1 MYRNMPKHK
10 PERRAKPKDEDE
22 DTSGATNAAYIF
34 DIAGQASSAPGTG
47 DGLLAAMGSNNS
59 VQVYQATTLALEHRL
74 EGHTDIVSGVKFAH
88 TNPSMLYSS
97 SLDGTIRCC
106 DLRVSNKKPAQIL
119 KGYEGDQFFSLD
131 VNCDDTVVCGGCQKR
146 MPDTNVVFWDSRT
159 GQIMHTYP
167 DSHSDDI
174 TQVNFHPSIPH
185 KLASGSTDGLI
196 SIFDVRQSDEDD
208 AVENV
213 LNTESSVS
221 RIGWYGPN
229 SDKLYCVTHVE
240 TLQLWDAD
248 EADQIGNFEDI
259 KDYSGKELDHHAP
272 VATIKHMKDKEVATE
287 TDDGTKKSSA
297 LGPDYLVDCYWDA
310 QQQKL
315 LLAGGLH
322 SGRLNVYK
330 VKRKKKTL
338 KPLYSLGDGHL
349 STIRCLHW
357 QDKTQSLVTG
367 GEDGLLCLWKP
378 GVDLEK
384 ETKDL
389 SLTSQAMPGK
399 ASSSVRTRLR
409 LHTKK
414 PY

>member
-1 MYRNMPKHK
+1 MPKHK
-10 PERRAKPKDEDE
+10 PEKKPGPKYE
-22 DTSGATNAAYIF
+22 DTSGAGTTSAAYIF
-34 DIAGQASSAPGTG
+34 DIAGQASSSDPGTEG
-47 DGLLAAMGSNNS
+47 GLLAAMGSNNS
-59 VQVYQATTLALEHRL
+59 VQVYQAATLALKHRL

-106 DLRVSNKKPAQIL
+106 DLRVDNKKPALVL
-119 KGYEGDQFFSLD
+119 KGSEGDQFCSLD
-131 VNCDDTVVCGGCQKR
+131 VNCDDTIVCGGCQKR
-146 MPDTNVVFWDSRT
+146 MPDTNLVLWDSRT
-159 GQIMHTYP
+159 GQIVHTYP

-174 TQVNFHPSIPH
+174 TQVKFHPYMPH
-185 KLASGSTDGLI
+185 KMATGSTDGLI

-229 SDKLYCVTHVE
+229 TDKLYCVTHVE
-240 TLQLWDAD
+240 TLQLWDTD

-272 VATIKHMKDKEVATE
+272 VATIKHMKDKEVTTE
-287 TDDGTKKSSA
+287 TDDVTRKSNT
-297 LGPDYLVDCYWDA
+297 LGAVDYLVDCLWDA

-378 GVDLEK
+378 GVDLDK
-384 ETKDL
+384 ETEDL
-389 SLTSQAMPGK
+389 SLTSQPVSRK